1 MLNGLFKI
9 QFIKKDYD
17 LLHSIQESTTM
28 TSNGV
33 ILVMDFWKA

>member
-17 LLHSIQESTTM
+17 LLHSIQESTM

-33 ILVMDFWKA
+33 ILVMDFWEA